1 MWIIT
6 DPHKFPHVNCIALDL
21 QWVSIRFEECQCGVQ
36 LLKLGTVENKD
47 FLHNYLV

>member
-6 DPHKFPHVNCIALDL
+6 DPHKFPHVNCLALDL
-21 QWVSIRFEECQCGVQ
+21 QWVSVCFEECQCGVQ
-36 LLKLGTVENKD
+36 LLKLGTAENKD